1 MSASVLVKSCLMSFG
16 LQTLSAIARIAGLG
30 LLYSP
35 AIYSLMLSICSLK
48 RFTSEGRK
56 RWERGGSKVKEAS
69 RKILERLGHVKIC
82 NMHLQMY
89 ICSVADKLRPGSDS
103 FTFQLNRFKSLVYK

>member
-1 MSASVLVKSCLMSFG
+1 MSTSVLVKPCLMSFG
-16 LQTLSAIARIAGLG
+16 LQTFAAIARIAGLG

-48 RFTSEGRK
+48 RLASEGRK

-69 RKILERLGHVKIC
+69 RKILGRLGMSNYVMCIYRWTRA
-82 NMHLQMY
+82 LQ
-89 ICSVADKLRPGSDS
+89 
-103 FTFQLNRFKSLVYK
+103 